1 LLSHYQ
7 LCLGH
12 CPRFLIFIEKL
23 KKHMENK
30 ETERIE
36 KTPILD
42 VIHISKS
49 FRLGFFLK
57 KVKVLEDVFFQVF
70 PGEIVGFLGPNG
82 AGKTTTIRII
92 NGIIFPDGGS
102 IRIFDQEYSKISVKK
117 RIGFLPEDPYFYHY
131 LTGREF
137 LNFYCQLFGYTSSQ
151 RRKRI
156 HELLKLVGMES
167 KADLQM
173 RKYSRGMLQRL
184 GMAQALIN
192 EPELVI
198 LDEPMTN
205 LDPIGRRQMRDIILQ
220 LKNEGKTIFFSTHIL
235 SDVEMICDRVVI
247 IMQGKIVS
255 QGKISDLIKEKI
267 DFYEIAFSG
276 IPPQKIARLGECISA
291 RDDKLLIKIAGYQKM
306 LKAMQFIENNNG
318 IILSVNPQKMSL
330 EDVFIKKLQQENE
343 R

>member
-1 LLSHYQ
+1 
-7 LCLGH
+7 
-12 CPRFLIFIEKL
+12 
-23 KKHMENK
+23 MENK
-30 ETERIE
+30 KTELSE
-36 KTPILD
+36 NPPILD

-57 KVKVLEDVFFQVF
+57 KVKVLEDVSFKVF

-92 NGIIFPDGGS
+92 NGIIFPGGGS
-102 IRIFDQEYSKISVKK
+102 IRIFDQEYMKISVKK

-137 LNFYCQLFGYTSSQ
+137 LDFYCQLFGYNTSQ
-151 RRKRI
+151 RKNRI
-156 HELLKLVGMES
+156 KELLKLVGMES

-192 EPELVI
+192 DPELVI
-198 LDEPMTN
+198 LDEPMSN
-205 LDPIGRRQMRDIILQ
+205 LDPIGRRQMRDIILR
-220 LKNEGKTIFFSTHIL
+220 LKEEGKTIFFSTHIL

-247 IMQGKIVS
+247 IVQGKIVS
-255 QGKISDLIKEKI
+255 QGEISDLIKEKI

-276 IPPQKIARLGECISA
+276 IPAKKTSRFGECISV
-291 RDDKLLIKIAGYQKM
+291 RDDKCLIKVAGYPKM
-306 LKAMQFIENNNG
+306 LKSVQFIEKNKG
-318 IILSVNPQKMSL
+318 KLLSVNPQKMSL
-330 EDVFIKKLQQENE
+330 EDIFIKKLQQEKK

>member
-1 LLSHYQ
+1 
-7 LCLGH
+7 
-12 CPRFLIFIEKL
+12 
-23 KKHMENK
+23 MENK
-30 ETERIE
+30 KTELPE
-36 KTPILD
+36 KQPILD

-57 KVKVLEDVFFQVF
+57 KVKVLEDVSFKVF

-92 NGIIFPDGGS
+92 NGIIFPGGGS
-102 IRIFDQEYSKISVKK
+102 IRIFDQEHMKISVKK

-137 LNFYCQLFGYTSSQ
+137 LNFYCQLFGYNTSQ
-151 RRKRI
+151 RKKRI
-156 HELLKLVGMES
+156 KELLELVGMES

-192 EPELVI
+192 DPELVI
-198 LDEPMTN
+198 LDEPMSN
-205 LDPIGRRQMRDIILQ
+205 LDPIGRRQMRDIILR
-220 LKNEGKTIFFSTHIL
+220 LKEEGKTIFFSTHIL

-247 IMQGKIVS
+247 IVEGKIVS

-267 DFYEIAFSG
+267 EYYEIAFSG
-276 IPPQKIARLGECISA
+276 IPAKRTSRFGECISV
-291 RDDKLLIKIAGYQKM
+291 RDDKCLIKVAGYPKM
-306 LKAMQFIENNNG
+306 LKAMQFIEENKG
-318 IILSVNPQKMSL
+318 KILSVNPQKMSL
-330 EDVFIKKLQQENE
+330 EDMFIKKLQQEK
-343 R
+343 RR